1 MICADNRTMMSEY
14 NKLVVDPETMA
25 VDGGILELEDGGTSS
40 NQLQQLSSPLLQS
53 QPLTVTPET
62 TIEQTSQ
69 SDGSIIIKAST
80 STPHP
85 NGFRD
90 VKIEYYAIPSS
101 VVSDTSFTCKSSD
114 DAPLK
119 LPSEYL
125 TRVEYKTVTSD
136 NDDDAST
143 IYTALPRRRGD
154 HDNASISSS
163 HCYTVGGTRRRLSRR
178 RKRSYGTPI
187 LITFVILFLI
197 GIISVSIT
205 RDRDGSTYENRTRDN
220 DNDDEDSSS
229 TAGNLKNDTLVNPT
243 NGTNSVD
250 DKNDTLSYIHD
261 ESEIFVSLS

>member
-1 MICADNRTMMSEY
+1 MSEY
-14 NKLVVDPETMA
+14 NTLVVDPETMA

-40 NQLQQLSSPLLQS
+40 NQLQQLSSPLL
-53 QPLTVTPET
+53 PTAAPET

-101 VVSDTSFTCKSSD
+101 AVGASDTSFTCKSSD

-136 NDDDAST
+136 NDDAST
-143 IYTALPRRRGD
+143 IYTALPRRKGD

-163 HCYTVGGTRRRLSRR
+163 HCYTVGGTRRRLNRR

-197 GIISVSIT
+197 GIIGVSIT
-205 RDRDGSTYENRTRDN
+205 RDKDGSRYENNTRD
-220 DNDDEDSSS
+220 DDKGDSSS
-229 TAGNLKNDTLVNPT
+229 SNTGKLKNDTLVNPT
-243 NGTNSVD
+243 NGTNSVVVD
-250 DKNDTLSYIHD
+250 DKNDTLSYVRD
-261 ESEIFVSLS
+261 ESEISVSLSRYMSVY

>member
-1 MICADNRTMMSEY
+1 MMSEY
-14 NKLVVDPETMA
+14 TAVDPETMA
-25 VDGGILELEDGGTSS
+25 VDGGILELEDGVTSS

-90 VKIEYYAIPSS
+90 VKIEYYTIPSS
-101 VVSDTSFTCKSSD
+101 AVGASDTSFTCKSSD

-119 LPSEYL
+119 FPSEYL

-163 HCYTVGGTRRRLSRR
+163 HCYTVGGTRRRRR
-178 RKRSYGTPI
+178 SNKRKRSYGTPI

-197 GIISVSIT
+197 GIISVPIT

>member
-1 MICADNRTMMSEY
+1 MMSEY
-14 NKLVVDPETMA
+14 NTAVDPETMA
-25 VDGGILELEDGGTSS
+25 VDGGILELEDCGMNS

-101 VVSDTSFTCKSSD
+101 AVGASDTSFTCKSSD

-136 NDDDAST
+136 NDDAST
-143 IYTALPRRRGD
+143 IYTALPRRKGD

-163 HCYTVGGTRRRLSRR
+163 HCYTVGGTRRRLNRR
-178 RKRSYGTPI
+178 SNKRKRSYGTPI

-197 GIISVSIT
+197 GIIGVSIT
-205 RDRDGSTYENRTRDN
+205 RDKDGSRYENNTRD
-220 DNDDEDSSS
+220 DDKGDSSS
-229 TAGNLKNDTLVNPT
+229 SNTGKLKNDTLVNPT
-243 NGTNSVD
+243 NGTNRVVVD
-250 DKNDTLSYIHD
+250 DKNDTLSYIQHD
-261 ESEIFVSLS
+261 ESEILLFVSLS

>member
-1 MICADNRTMMSEY
+1 MMSEY
-14 NKLVVDPETMA
+14 NTAVDPETMA
-25 VDGGILELEDGGTSS
+25 VDGGILELEDCGMNS

-53 QPLTVTPET
+53 QPQTVTPET

-90 VKIEYYAIPSS
+90 VKIEYYTIPSS
-101 VVSDTSFTCKSSD
+101 AVGASDTSFTSKSSD

-143 IYTALPRRRGD
+143 IYTALPRRKGD

-163 HCYTVGGTRRRLSRR
+163 HCYTVGGTRRRLNRR

-197 GIISVSIT
+197 GIIGVSIT
-205 RDRDGSTYENRTRDN
+205 RDKDGSRYENNTRD
-220 DNDDEDSSS
+220 DDKGDSSS
-229 TAGNLKNDTLVNPT
+229 SNTGKLKNDTLVNPT
-243 NGTNSVD
+243 NGTNRVVVD
-250 DKNDTLSYIHD
+250 DKNDTLSYIQHD
-261 ESEIFVSLS
+261 ESEILFVSLS

>member
-1 MICADNRTMMSEY
+1 MMSEY
-14 NKLVVDPETMA
+14 NTAVDPETMA
-25 VDGGILELEDGGTSS
+25 VDGGILELEDGGMNS
-40 NQLQQLSSPLLQS
+40 NQLQQLSSPLL
-53 QPLTVTPET
+53 PTAPET

-101 VVSDTSFTCKSSD
+101 AVGASDTSFTCKSSD

-143 IYTALPRRRGD
+143 IYTALPRRKGD

-163 HCYTVGGTRRRLSRR
+163 HCYTVGGTRRRLNRR

-197 GIISVSIT
+197 GIIGVSIT
-205 RDRDGSTYENRTRDN
+205 RDRDGSRYEKNSTRD
-220 DNDDEDSSS
+220 DDKGDSSS
-229 TAGNLKNDTLVNPT
+229 SEEEKKMKNDTLVNPT
-243 NGTNSVD
+243 NGTNSVVVD
-250 DKNDTLSYIHD
+250 DKNDTLSYIQHD

>member
-14 NKLVVDPETMA
+14 NTAVDPETMA

-40 NQLQQLSSPLLQS
+40 NQLQHLSSPLL
-53 QPLTVTPET
+53 PTAAPET
-62 TIEQTSQ
+62 SIEQTSQ

-101 VVSDTSFTCKSSD
+101 AVGASDTSFTSKSSD

-143 IYTALPRRRGD
+143 IY
-154 HDNASISSS
+154 
-163 HCYTVGGTRRRLSRR
+163 RL
-178 RKRSYGTPI
+178 TP
-187 LITFVILFLI
+187 
-197 GIISVSIT
+197 S
-205 RDRDGSTYENRTRDN
+205 
-220 DNDDEDSSS
+220 
-229 TAGNLKNDTLVNPT
+229 
-243 NGTNSVD
+243 
-250 DKNDTLSYIHD
+250 
-261 ESEIFVSLS
+261 

>member
-1 MICADNRTMMSEY
+1 MMSEY

-40 NQLQQLSSPLLQS
+40 NQLQHLSSPLL
-53 QPLTVTPET
+53 PTAAPET
-62 TIEQTSQ
+62 SIEQTSQ

-101 VVSDTSFTCKSSD
+101 AVGASDTTSFTCKSSD
-114 DAPLK
+114 GSPLK

-163 HCYTVGGTRRRLSRR
+163 HCYTVGGTRRRLHRR
-178 RKRSYGTPI
+178 SKRSYGTPI

>member
-1 MICADNRTMMSEY
+1 MMSEY
-14 NKLVVDPETMA
+14 NTAVDPETMA
-25 VDGGILELEDGGTSS
+25 VDGGILELEDCGMNS
-40 NQLQQLSSPLLQS
+40 NQLQQLSSPLL
-53 QPLTVTPET
+53 PTAAPET

-101 VVSDTSFTCKSSD
+101 AVGASDTSFTCKSSD

-143 IYTALPRRRGD
+143 IYTALPRRKGD

-163 HCYTVGGTRRRLSRR
+163 HCYTVGGTRRRLNRR
-178 RKRSYGTPI
+178 SNKRKRSYGTPI

-197 GIISVSIT
+197 GIIGVSIT
-205 RDRDGSTYENRTRDN
+205 RDRDGSRYENSTRD
-220 DNDDEDSSS
+220 DDKGDSSS
-229 TAGNLKNDTLVNPT
+229 SEEEKKMKNDTLVNPT
-243 NGTNSVD
+243 NGTNRVVVD
-250 DKNDTLSYIHD
+250 DKNDTLSYIQHD
-261 ESEIFVSLS
+261 ESEILLFVSLS

>member
-1 MICADNRTMMSEY
+1 MMSEY
-14 NKLVVDPETMA
+14 NTLVVDPETMA

-40 NQLQQLSSPLLQS
+40 NQLQQLSSPLL
-53 QPLTVTPET
+53 PTAAPKT

-101 VVSDTSFTCKSSD
+101 AVGASDTSFTCKSSD

-136 NDDDAST
+136 NDDAST
-143 IYTALPRRRGD
+143 IYTALPRRKGD

-163 HCYTVGGTRRRLSRR
+163 HCYTVGGTRRRLNRR

-197 GIISVSIT
+197 GIIGVSIT
-205 RDRDGSTYENRTRDN
+205 RDKDGSRYENNTRD
-220 DNDDEDSSS
+220 DDKGDSSS
-229 TAGNLKNDTLVNPT
+229 SNTGKLKNDTLVNPT
-243 NGTNSVD
+243 NGTNSVVVD
-250 DKNDTLSYIHD
+250 DKNDTLSYIQHD
-261 ESEIFVSLS
+261 ESEILFVSLS

>member
-1 MICADNRTMMSEY
+1 MMSEY
-14 NKLVVDPETMA
+14 NTAVDPETMA
-25 VDGGILELEDGGTSS
+25 VDGGILELEDGGMNS
-40 NQLQQLSSPLLQS
+40 NQLQHLSSPLLQS
-53 QPLTVTPET
+53 QPQTAKPET

-90 VKIEYYAIPSS
+90 VKIEYYTIPSS
-101 VVSDTSFTCKSSD
+101 AVGASDTSFTCKSSD

-163 HCYTVGGTRRRLSRR
+163 HCYTVGGTRRRRR
-178 RKRSYGTPI
+178 SNKRKRSYGTPI

-205 RDRDGSTYENRTRDN
+205 RDRDGSAYENRTRDD
-220 DNDDEDSSS
+220 DNDDEGDSSS
-229 TAGNLKNDTLVNPT
+229 SEEEKKMKNDTLVNPT
-243 NGTNSVD
+243 NGTNSVVVD
-250 DKNDTLSYIHD
+250 DKNDTLSYIQHD